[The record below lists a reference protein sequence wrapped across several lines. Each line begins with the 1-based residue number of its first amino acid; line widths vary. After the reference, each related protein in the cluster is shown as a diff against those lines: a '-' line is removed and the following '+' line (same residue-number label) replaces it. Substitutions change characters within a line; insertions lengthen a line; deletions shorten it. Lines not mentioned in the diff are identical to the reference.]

1 MGFIYTSISNILEWL
16 LYSWVNI
23 LESSLTIYRH
33 HITIIWKY
41 VDMVCYKRN
50 ILLLSLL
57 NYVEHWN
64 DTWTDNIQSFKLLF
78 ELPFLLQI
86 ELEVNLLDWN
96 VNGLENE

>member
-1 MGFIYTSISNILEWL
+1 
-16 LYSWVNI
+16 
-23 LESSLTIYRH
+23 
-33 HITIIWKY
+33 
-41 VDMVCYKRN
+41 MVCYKRN

-86 ELEVNLLDWN
+86 ELEVNLLDSN
-96 VNGLENE
+96 ANGLENEWKKGVETPHSSPHCIDMLKVLENDKERNKKNSGPQVPP